1 MRNIYS
7 DMFIPDAKLL
17 NPKQNVYR
25 RKKEKEKK
33 KQTRHLGKIKTELK
47 QKTNKLRFNANCLI
61 WI

>member
-1 MRNIYS
+1 MQNYLI
-7 DMFIPDAKLL
+7 L
-17 NPKQNVYR
+17 NKMSTEG
-25 RKKEKEKK
+25 KKKKKKK